1 MLKNLIEKLIK
12 RESLQPNEIE
22 AALPKVSSEE
32 ELFQFGAIL
41 ALLRSKGET
50 AEEMAA
56 FIRTMQLQ
64 SSPVEIGFSVLDI
77 VGTGGD
83 GAQTVNISTGAAIL
97 SAACGVPVAKHGN
110 RAVSSLCGSADVLE
124 ALGVEIQLTSH
135 QIVECIRK
143 LGLGFLFAPS
153 FHPALKT
160 FSRLRRALQIPT
172 LFNLIAPLLN
182 PAKADYIVYGIYD
195 EKAVNQMAATLQ
207 KIGIK
212 KGLVFHGNG
221 TDELLSTTPT
231 VALIVEAD
239 RMTPFKIEPK
249 KYGLN
254 GNQPQDLL
262 GGIPSVNAELL
273 NQAFL
278 GRPGTLAETLA
289 LNAGA
294 GIWIYGKTPTLEEGI
309 ELALEALKNG
319 TAFKTLE
326 NWKML
331 THQLRKEKTHG

>member
-1 MLKNLIEKLIK
+1 MLKDLIEKLIK
-12 RESLQPNEIE
+12 RESLHPNEIE
-22 AALPKVSSEE
+22 AAIPKVNSEE

-64 SSPVEIGFSVLDI
+64 SNPVKIGFPILDI

-83 GAQTVNISTGAAIL
+83 GAHTVNISTGAAIL
-97 SAACGVPVAKHGN
+97 AAACGVPVAKHGN

-124 ALGVEIQLTSH
+124 ALGVEIQLTSD
-135 QIVECIRK
+135 QIVESIRK
-143 LGLGFLFAPS
+143 SGLGFLFAPS
-153 FHPALKT
+153 FHPILKT

-195 EKAVNQMAATLQ
+195 EKAVNKMALTLQ
-207 KIGIK
+207 KIGLR

-221 TDELLSTTPT
+221 TDELLSTASTD
-231 VALIVEAD
+231 ALIVEAD

-249 KYGLN
+249 KLGLKT
-254 GNQPQDLL
+254 NQPHDLL
-262 GGIPSVNAELL
+262 GGIPSVNAQLL
-273 NQAFL
+273 TQTFL
-278 GRPGTLAETLA
+278 GKPGTLAETLA

-294 GIWIYGKTPTLEEGI
+294 GIWIYGKTPTLETGV

-319 TAFKTLE
+319 MAYKTLE
-326 NWKML
+326 NWKRI
-331 THQLRKEKTHG
+331 TRQLRKEETHG